1 MAAGKVEIVSREIQT
16 HSVGEIDR
24 VAGPVVTA
32 TGIRPRMYDVCF
44 VGKEELMGE
53 VIQIAGEKTIIQ
65 VYEDTSGV
73 RPGEKVIDTGA
84 PLVAELGPGLLS
96 SIYDGIQRPLPVLRS
111 AMGDYIR
118 RGVRSAGLDYAK
130 QWDFVPAVKA
140 GQTVGPG
147 SVLGTVKE
155 FNVEHRILVPPR
167 SRGGKVADIRA
178 GKARV
183 TETVCTLDTGE
194 KLTLKHEWPV
204 RQGRPVKERLMPT
217 IPLVTGQRVFDFL
230 FPLAK
235 GGTAAIPGGFGTGK
249 CVVGTTPVFLSD
261 GSLVPIKTLY
271 ERLRGAG
278 PDQGEENLVRL
289 RSPLGVLTFDG
300 QRIRK
305 GQATAVYRGKTSKIT
320 DVRLRSGRSVR
331 LTPVHK
337 LFRFNGTSVV
347 ETPAAEL
354 KPDDAVLV
362 PRAIPAESHEP
373 ALPLPA
379 EARVADSASLLEVS
393 RKLRELGRA
402 AGPAITARRLGISKS
417 AYWNYCLK
425 RTAPRVALAER
436 LGVQPSII
444 RTERASRSIRV
455 PRRMTADLAEFLGLQ
470 LSEGMIKGGR
480 VVEFYN
486 NDVQLRKRYIELL
499 GNLFGLRG
507 RERHDPTVSTVTVGS
522 RALVQVLWTW
532 GVPLRKKSRTAG
544 LVEALGAASPEVIG
558 SFLRAYAEGDGH
570 FADEGLEIVT
580 ASESMAS
587 ALSYLFARL
596 GVFARVKVKRA
607 EGWIYHRVW
616 VSPSE
621 GARFFEA
628 LRRERYYD
636 SFDVI
641 QVPPD
646 QVSAIRTALGAKAS
660 GWTQELKN
668 AASGQRMSRRTLR
681 EIRQAISED
690 TAVGAWLGSLDTMLD
705 WVLLDRVVDVR
716 TWDETTDVYDL
727 TVEETHNFVGGHLP
741 MLLHNTVSEQQLS
754 KWCDAQ
760 IVVYIGCG
768 ERGNE
773 MTEMLELFPKLEDPK
788 TGRPLM
794 ERTVMI
800 ANTSNMP
807 VAAREAS
814 VYTGIT
820 LAEYYRDMGY
830 HVALMADS
838 TSRWAEAMREIS
850 SRLEEMP
857 GEEGFPAYLS
867 ARLSEFYE
875 RAGRATALNGL
886 EGSVSVVGAVSP
898 SGGDFSEPVTQGT
911 LRIVKVF
918 WALDTALRARRHFPA
933 VNWLTSYSLYGEILE
948 DWFRKNVHE
957 DYPKLRAWAS
967 RTLQEEAELE
977 EIVRLVGADALPEDQ
992 QLTLD
997 VARLIR
1003 EVVLQQNA
1011 YHKVDT
1017 FCPPERTFKIISTIK
1032 QYEEAGKR
1040 ALALEVPLR
1049 EITSIKAR
1057 ELLVR
1062 VKYEEQF
1069 DEELRKLTALM
1080 DEEFKKMEVR

>member
-130 QWDFVPAVKA
+130 QWDFVPQVKV

-183 TETVCTLDTGE
+183 TDAVCTLDTGE
-194 KLTLKHEWPV
+194 KLTLRHEWPV

-217 IPLVTGQRVFDFL
+217 IPLITGQRVFDFL
-230 FPLAK
+230 FPIAK

-249 CVVGTTPVFLSD
+249 
-261 GSLVPIKTLY
+261 
-271 ERLRGAG
+271 
-278 PDQGEENLVRL
+278 
-289 RSPLGVLTFDG
+289 
-300 QRIRK
+300 
-305 GQATAVYRGKTSKIT
+305 
-320 DVRLRSGRSVR
+320 
-331 LTPVHK
+331 
-337 LFRFNGTSVV
+337 
-347 ETPAAEL
+347 
-354 KPDDAVLV
+354 
-362 PRAIPAESHEP
+362 
-373 ALPLPA
+373 
-379 EARVADSASLLEVS
+379 
-393 RKLRELGRA
+393 
-402 AGPAITARRLGISKS
+402 
-417 AYWNYCLK
+417 
-425 RTAPRVALAER
+425 
-436 LGVQPSII
+436 
-444 RTERASRSIRV
+444 
-455 PRRMTADLAEFLGLQ
+455 
-470 LSEGMIKGGR
+470 
-480 VVEFYN
+480 
-486 NDVQLRKRYIELL
+486 
-499 GNLFGLRG
+499 
-507 RERHDPTVSTVTVGS
+507 
-522 RALVQVLWTW
+522 
-532 GVPLRKKSRTAG
+532 
-544 LVEALGAASPEVIG
+544 
-558 SFLRAYAEGDGH
+558 
-570 FADEGLEIVT
+570 
-580 ASESMAS
+580 
-587 ALSYLFARL
+587 
-596 GVFARVKVKRA
+596 
-607 EGWIYHRVW
+607 
-616 VSPSE
+616 
-621 GARFFEA
+621 
-628 LRRERYYD
+628 
-636 SFDVI
+636 
-641 QVPPD
+641 
-646 QVSAIRTALGAKAS
+646 
-660 GWTQELKN
+660 
-668 AASGQRMSRRTLR
+668 
-681 EIRQAISED
+681 
-690 TAVGAWLGSLDTMLD
+690 
-705 WVLLDRVVDVR
+705 
-716 TWDETTDVYDL
+716 
-727 TVEETHNFVGGHLP
+727 
-741 MLLHNTVSEQQLS
+741 TVSEQQLS

-957 DYPKLRAWAS
+957 EYPKLRAWAS

-1032 QYEEAGKR
+1032 QYAEAGKR

-1069 DEELRKLTALM
+1069 DEELRKLIALM